1 MTDLTTDI
9 NLDFSKLKN
18 KTILITGAS
27 GLVGIHLLSS
37 LKSIQKIYNIKIY
50 TWNKNTNEL
59 FNYLFEDCE
68 RIICDITDLNVYES
82 LPKFDYIIHSSGYG
96 QPGKFLSDKIKTIE
110 INTVSTIKLFEKL
123 KDDGTFLFISSSEV
137 YNGLFK
143 YDISEDEIGSTN
155 SQHPRAAYIEGKKC
169 GEVICDV
176 YREKGIN
183 VKIAR
188 LSIAYGPGTQIGDTR
203 VINSLID
210 KGLKNET
217 IELVDDGSSLR
228 TFCYI
233 SDVIEMLWN
242 ITLNSQD
249 FIYNVGGID
258 TFSILGLANKIG
270 DILGKKVITP
280 IVNNE
285 LVGNP
290 KLVNLS
296 INKYINEFVKK
307 EFTTME
313 SGLLKTIDWQKKLN
327 ERNERN

>member
-68 RIICDITDLNVYES
+68 RIICDITDLNIYES

-258 TFSILGLANKIG
+258 TFSIIELANKIG

-296 INKYINEFVKK
+296 INKYINEFGKK

-313 SGLLKTIDWQKKLN
+313 FGLLKTIDWQKKLN
-327 ERNERN
+327 ERN